1 VAGDRSVSITLRHSP
16 VLKLEAVGQGGRVE
30 VPAGT
35 SVSALL
41 ERLGIRSDHHRYIL
55 VYANG
60 RKQGLDYLLQ
70 HEDAVQLFLPIGG
83 G

>member
-1 VAGDRSVSITLRHSP
+1 MTITLRYSP
-16 VLKLEAVGQGGRVE
+16 ILKLNSVEQGGRLE

-35 SVSALL
+35 TASTLL
-41 ERLGIRSDHHRYIL
+41 DLLGIRSDHHRYLI

-60 RKQGLDYLLQ
+60 RKQTLGYALQ
-70 HEDAVQLFLPIGG
+70 PEDSVQLFLPIGG